1 MADSD
6 PAWGESTTTTSS
18 RPPSRKSSR
27 SVHSSRSQ
35 QPSSRTTETTP
46 LLTQEENSRD
56 EDEND
61 NGPHPADSAPLLSSD
76 QDVPDRKEK
85 KSRIRPS
92 VIALLLLCVV
102 VILIMVVG
110 FFAPEAVQ
118 EYAMQA
124 AVFEPTS
131 LSVDSFTS
139 TGVRAR
145 VQGDFS
151 MDASR
156 VKKKSTRDLGRFGT
170 WIAKEVESGE
180 SCVEVYLPEYGN
192 VLLGTARVPPVKINI
207 RNGHTTH
214 IDLLADLEPGQVDGI
229 RRVANDWLDGRLGQL
244 RVQGKAKLPLKSG
257 IFHLGEQTISQSL
270 VFNGMSFQ
278 HAHVFCMALAF
289 LYVPTLIVDFPKEVI
304 FPRFPSTTSPR

>member
-6 PAWGESTTTTSS
+6 PVWGESTTTTSS
-18 RPPSRKSSR
+18 RPASQKSSQSIR
-27 SVHSSRSQ
+27 SSRSQ
-35 QPSSRTTETTP
+35 QPSSQTTENTP
-46 LLTQEENSRD
+46 LLTRQESNHD
-56 EDEND
+56 GDEND
-61 NGPHPADSAPLLSSD
+61 DRSYPAESAPLLPSD
-76 QDVPDRKEK
+76 QDAPDAKEK

-92 VIALLLLCVV
+92 VVALLLLCVV
-102 VILIMVVG
+102 VILIMVLG

-156 VKKKSTRDLGRFGT
+156 VKKKSVRDLGRFGT

-180 SCVEVYLPEYGN
+180 SHVEVYLPEYGN
-192 VLLGTARVPPVKINI
+192 VLLGTARMPPVKINI

-270 VFNGMSFQ
+270 LFNGMLSSLTCSFSLGAC
-278 HAHVFCMALAF
+278 HVVRANAH
-289 LYVPTLIVDFPKEVI
+289 
-304 FPRFPSTTSPR
+304 S